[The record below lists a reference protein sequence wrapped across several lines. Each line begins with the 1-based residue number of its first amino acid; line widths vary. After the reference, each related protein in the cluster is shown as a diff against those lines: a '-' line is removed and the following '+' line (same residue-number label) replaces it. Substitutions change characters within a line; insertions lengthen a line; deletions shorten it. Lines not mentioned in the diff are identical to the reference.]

1 MKLDNLTDLYH
12 EQLRDLYSSEQQII
26 EVLPEMVEAASHTE
40 LKRAFGKHLDETRAH
55 SERLKQIFDR
65 LGAAPTGEVCE
76 ATQGLVREAR
86 EMILAKGDA
95 AVRDAGLIACAQ
107 RIEHYEMAGYGCART
122 FANVL
127 GEVEVAGLL
136 AQTLNEEAAA
146 DERFTSLAE
155 QVINPHAKRTES

>member
-1 MKLDNLTDLYH
+1 MKLDSLTDLYH

-26 EVLPEMVEAASHTE
+26 EALPEMAEVASHAE

-65 LGAAPTGEVCE
+65 LDEVPTGQLCE
-76 ATQGLVREAR
+76 ATQGLVSEAR
-86 EMILAKGDA
+86 EIILAKGDD

-107 RIEHYEMAGYGCART
+107 RIEHYEIADYGCAHT
-122 FANVL
+122 FAKAL
-127 GEVEVAGLL
+127 GEEAAGLL
-136 AQTLNEEAAA
+136 AQTLKEEKDS

-155 QVINPHAKRTES
+155 QVVNPHAKRTES